1 MSQAETS
8 PTARGR
14 ILAVFYLILV
24 GGGIA
29 GQAVIA
35 DSLVVPAD
43 AARTAA
49 NITANENLYRLAFA
63 IFMIEMAAQIAVS
76 MLFYDLLKPVNRS
89 VARLSMLL
97 GLTGAGIKTMARLF
111 FYAPL
116 LILSGA
122 PYLSTIAPA
131 QLETLAY
138 LFIRLTSACAGI
150 GLIFFGFSSVLNG
163 WLIVRSDFL
172 PRFLGVVSMIGGLGW
187 LTWVWPPLGSRT
199 FMMTALFALAGVF
212 LTCGWL
218 MVRGVNDAKW
228 KARAELA
235 AASIWR

>member
-63 IFMIEMAAQIAVS
+63 IFMVEMAAQIAVS

-89 VARLSMLL
+89 VFE
-97 GLTGAGIKTMARLF
+97 TTAG
-111 FYAPL
+111 
-116 LILSGA
+116 
-122 PYLSTIAPA
+122 
-131 QLETLAY
+131 
-138 LFIRLTSACAGI
+138 SA
-150 GLIFFGFSSVLNG
+150 
-163 WLIVRSDFL
+163 
-172 PRFLGVVSMIGGLGW
+172 
-187 LTWVWPPLGSRT
+187 T
-199 FMMTALFALAGVF
+199 
-212 LTCGWL
+212 
-218 MVRGVNDAKW
+218 
-228 KARAELA
+228 
-235 AASIWR
+235 